1 MQLKTPYDFAVKA
14 RKMGKKTISYSQSR
28 FEPNMFLVFGTAFHE
43 TLQFYLD
50 TMYKETAV
58 AANNIDLN
66 KMLKDNMASEYKKRL
81 DETEGKHF
89 SCQEEMSD
97 FYSDGVAILEWFKK
111 KRANYFSKKKYEFV
125 SEGNLLFHITFF

>member
-1 MQLKTPYDFAVKA
+1 MKL
-14 RKMGKKTISYSQSR
+14 
-28 FEPNMFLVFGTAFHE
+28 
-43 TLQFYLD
+43 LQFYLD

-58 AANNIDLN
+58 AADRIDL
-66 KMLKDNMASEYKKRL
+66 KKLLKDNMASEYKKRL

-111 KRANYFSKKKYEFV
+111 KEV
-125 SEGNLLFHITFF
+125 HTFQKIY

>member
-14 RKMGKKTISYSQSR
+14 RKMGKKTISYSQISTYTNCPHQWKLEKIDKQSR

-58 AANNIDLN
+58 AADRIDL
-66 KMLKDNMASEYKKRL
+66 KKLLKDNMASEYKKRL
-81 DETEGKHF
+81 D
-89 SCQEEMSD
+89 
-97 FYSDGVAILEWFKK
+97 
-111 KRANYFSKKKYEFV
+111 
-125 SEGNLLFHITFF
+125 